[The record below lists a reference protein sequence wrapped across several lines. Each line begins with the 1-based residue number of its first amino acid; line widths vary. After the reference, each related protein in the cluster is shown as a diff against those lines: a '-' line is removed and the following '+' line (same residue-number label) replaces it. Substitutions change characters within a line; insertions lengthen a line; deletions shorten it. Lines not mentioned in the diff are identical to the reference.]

1 MFDMQAMTKFSNQ
14 DIDTAMQNNNKLISM
29 QPSKGLLPTFFN
41 SNCHTLKVTKQKEKI
56 KCTYKHKED

>member
-29 QPSKGLLPTFFN
+29 QPSEGYYPHF
-41 SNCHTLKVTKQKEKI
+41 QQ
-56 KCTYKHKED
+56 